1 MAPRGI
7 ALAALVALSAVTATA
22 SASDVTTADV
32 LVQAGHQGR
41 PDCNVEP
48 PSLCRDTGASKSPG
62 EIVWTPI
69 VADEATRILEAHGV
83 SVLRM
88 PAYLPRHYNVGVAV
102 FIHFDAVPDPDRPCK
117 AHSSVG
123 YPPGEASK
131 ALAQAWKALYGATGT
146 TVLHPTTT
154 PPISAVLRLSPRD
167 RLKGRIPHRGWRD
180 DVSCGLRLAAF
191 ASQISRELVAYFVSR
206 QIGKGNVPLPA
217 SNRRPSRETR
227 SRSLRVQAMR
237 GNPPAAVNLTAGRTS

>member
-1 MAPRGI
+1 MVSRGI
-7 ALAALVALSAVTATA
+7 ALAALVALRAVSATA

-48 PSLCRDTGASKSPG
+48 PSLCRNTGASKSPG

-102 FIHFDAVPDPDRPCK
+102 FIHFDAVPNPNRPCN

-123 YPPGEASK
+123 YPPGKASK
-131 ALAQAWKALYGATGT
+131 ALAQAWKAFYGRYWHDG
-146 TVLHPTTT
+146 
-154 PPISAVLRLSPRD
+154 
-167 RLKGRIPHRGWRD
+167 
-180 DVSCGLRLAAF
+180 F
-191 ASQISRELVAYFVSR
+191 ASDNYTGNLSGYYGYRHVTASKGQLLIEGGEMTCPADYAWLRSHLKFLGELVAYFVSR
-206 QIGKGNVPLPA
+206 QIGKGSVPLP
-217 SNRRPSRETR
+217 RE
-227 SRSLRVQAMR
+227 
-237 GNPPAAVNLTAGRTS
+237 